1 MNRPTL
7 FLLSIL
13 FSLISIPTCIAQ
25 NTANYD
31 ESKVPD
37 LILPDPFVS
46 FRGKSIRTVED
57 WESVRRP
64 EILQLF
70 EENVYGKIPSDFDAI
85 TFKEVTE
92 NQNPYPEKAILK
104 EVDITVSRN
113 GNMHTMR
120 LNVFIPKSG
129 QGPFPIFML
138 INHRAKDPSGK
149 LIEEGYWSVSKLIDL
164 GYATASFNA
173 ETVAPD
179 DKIRFSEGV
188 IGKLYPEH
196 LSQPDGMRTL
206 GAWGWGAMRAMD
218 YFVHE
223 ASIDEKRA
231 ILVGH
236 SRSGKAALWA
246 SANDARWAVTISNES
261 GCGGAALSKRKFG
274 ETVEVINTSFPH
286 WFNVNFKAF
295 NRKEELL
302 PLDQHMMVSLIAP
315 RAIYFSSARED
326 RWSDPKGEYLAMQL
340 GSRVFSEIYGEKVS
354 FQTPFGSLKGSVLQ
368 PFAGYHI
375 REGEH
380 NLTWEDWS
388 HFVDFVEFQFNPHGK
403 I

>member
-1 MNRPTL
+1 MNRKFIFL
-7 FLLSIL
+7 FTNL
-13 FSLISIPTCIAQ
+13 FCLISISTIMAQ
-25 NTANYD
+25 NPANYD

-46 FRGKSIRTVED
+46 FKGKSVQTIQD
-57 WESVRRP
+57 WESIRRP
-64 EILQLF
+64 EILHLF
-70 EENVYGKIPSDFDAI
+70 EENVYGKIPTDFDEI

-92 NQNPYPEKAILK
+92 SQNPYPEKAIFK
-104 EVDITVSRN
+104 EIDITVSRN
-113 GNMHTMR
+113 GNTHTMR

-129 QGPFPIFML
+129 KGPFPVFML
-138 INHRAKDPSGK
+138 INHRTKDPGGK
-149 LIEEGYWSVSKLIDL
+149 LIDEDFWTVSELIDR
-164 GYATASFNA
+164 GYATASFHA

-196 LSQPDGMRTL
+196 LSQPDGMRGL
-206 GAWGWGAMRAMD
+206 SAWGWGAMRAMD

-223 ASIDEKRA
+223 SSIDEKKA

-236 SRSGKAALWA
+236 SRGGKAALWA
-246 SANDARWAVTISNES
+246 SANDNRWAVTISNES

-286 WFNVNFKAF
+286 WFNDNFKAF
-295 NRKEELL
+295 NGKEELL

-315 RAIYFSSARED
+315 RAIYFSSAKED
-326 RWSDPKGEYLAMQL
+326 RWADPKGEYLSMQL
-340 GSRVFSEIYGEKVS
+340 GSRIFSEIYGQKVS
-354 FQTPFGSLKGSVLQ
+354 FPVAFESLKGPVLQ

-388 HFVDFVEFQFNPHGK
+388 HYVDFVELQFK
-403 I
+403 